1 MYKTEID
8 VEQDFFNAIRE
19 SALMA
24 LVKGGIYKKEMRP
37 FDSKEED
44 IIVMVSSLTM
54 SQRQEG
60 VMTILVY
67 VPMVEGRSNGEL
79 LPDKKRIGFI
89 EKACCELPSELV
101 GLMPEYDGIDIY
113 SSLTSH
119 VDRGE
124 ELSYVSL
131 KIKFSYLT
139 I

>member
-1 MYKTEID
+1 MLKTEID
-8 VEQDFFNAIRE
+8 VEQDFYNAIKK
-19 SALMA
+19 SALMS

-37 FDSKEED
+37 FDSKDED

-54 SQRQEG
+54 AQRQEG

-67 VPMVEGRSNGEL
+67 VPMVEGRSNGDM
-79 LPDKKRIGFI
+79 LPDKKRIGVI
-89 EKACCELPSELV
+89 EKSCCELPRELV

-113 SSLTSH
+113 SSLVSQI
-119 VDRGE
+119 DRNE